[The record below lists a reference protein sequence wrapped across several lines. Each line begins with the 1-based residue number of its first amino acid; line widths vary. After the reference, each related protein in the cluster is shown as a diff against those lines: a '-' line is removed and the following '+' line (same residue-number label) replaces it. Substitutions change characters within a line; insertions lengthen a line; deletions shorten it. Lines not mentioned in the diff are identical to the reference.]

1 MNKAYDR
8 VLLSTTGVKFG
19 NSLHLSPER
28 HPISLQDHLL
38 FVSSLI
44 RSPSFHLK
52 NHIRKLIWTL
62 SYISVYTQLNYLII
76 GKVKNGRQQKSL
88 YSTNHIGWGGW
99 GGHAYPWR
107 GSTDIVVFR
116 MKRVIFCVA
125 LSTCQWRI
133 KYMLLKLN
141 IGPALLEEEYILKCH
156 YLFNFMFCETYAV
169 PTLVTSPQL

>member
-1 MNKAYDR
+1 M
-8 VLLSTTGVKFG
+8 T
-19 NSLHLSPER
+19 SLKCNMTKCILT
-28 HPISLQDHLL
+28 
-38 FVSSLI
+38 F
-44 RSPSFHLK
+44 
-52 NHIRKLIWTL
+52 
-62 SYISVYTQLNYLII
+62 SYISLLYFKINNFLLNF
-76 GKVKNGRQQKSL
+76 VWQRNGTEQKSL
-88 YSTNHIGWGGW
+88 DSANHIGWGGW